1 MARIFYEE
9 HHDTYN
15 IWSNEDL
22 RINIIKNT
30 YLKENGLRLQILV
43 NYSTLDNEVNT
54 IRRTNVST

>member
-15 IWSNEDL
+15 IWFNEDL